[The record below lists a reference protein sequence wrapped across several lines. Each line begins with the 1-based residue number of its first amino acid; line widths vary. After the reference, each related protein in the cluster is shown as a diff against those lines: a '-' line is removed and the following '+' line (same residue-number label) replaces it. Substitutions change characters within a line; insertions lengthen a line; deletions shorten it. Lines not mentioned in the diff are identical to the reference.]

1 MPHSCSAWNCTN
13 RFSSQTRSIGIT
25 FHRFPKDSHLR
36 KRWETALRRKG
47 FSASL
52 SSMLCSEHFRPEDF
66 DRTGQTVRIRT
77 GAVPS
82 VFRFPAHLHKHVFTR
97 TSKTSKKAEETLSLD
112 CSQLVQEAEPVSVA
126 TNTRM
131 HTASPRHQQIKQDHS
146 YALPSSNDD
155 LRARLREAL
164 ARVESLERERR
175 NAKDREKRA
184 KKTVSGLLEDLRM
197 KKLIN
202 EDLKEQIDL
211 YSGINK

>member
-82 VFRFPAHLHKHVFTR
+82 VFRFPAHLHKVGASRMPRFSATPSWKHILQTHAHILTIFT
-97 TSKTSKKAEETLSLD
+97 SL
-112 CSQLVQEAEPVSVA
+112 L
-126 TNTRM
+126 
-131 HTASPRHQQIKQDHS
+131 
-146 YALPSSNDD
+146 
-155 LRARLREAL
+155 EAL

>member
-1 MPHSCSAWNCTN
+1 MPRSCSAYNCTN
-13 RFSSQTRSIGIT
+13 RFSTETRSIGIT
-25 FHRFPKDSHLR
+25 FHRFPKDRDLR
-36 KRWETALRRKG
+36 KRWETAVRREQGRKG

-66 DRTGQTVRIRT
+66 DRTGQAVRIRT

-82 VFRFPAHLHKHVFTR
+82 VFCFPAHLQKHVSTR
-97 TSKTSKKAEETLSLD
+97 TSKSSKKAQETPSLD
-112 CSQLVQEAEPVSVA
+112 CSQPVQEAEPVSVGK
-126 TNTRM
+126 
-131 HTASPRHQQIKQDHS
+131 HDHS
-146 YALPSSNDD
+146 YALPSSNED

-184 KKTVSGLLEDLRM
+184 KNTVSGLLEDLRM

-202 EDLKEQIDL
+202 EDLKEQLDI
-211 YSGINK
+211 YSGINKNFFLDF